1 MTPALPALRADGLSV
16 EYSKH
21 AVLSDLELEIP
32 TGQIT
37 TLVGPNG
44 SGKSTLLKALARIQ
58 PLSTGSVTLNGS
70 DIHRMK
76 TREVARSL
84 GILPQSPLAP
94 EGITVADLVRRGRH
108 PHGRSLGRG
117 AAGDTDAVAQALDVT
132 GTAEF
137 AGRPVDSLSGGQRQR
152 VWIAMVLAQTT
163 PILLLDEPTTF
174 LDIAH
179 QIEVLELLASLKH
192 DHGKTVLLVLHDLE
206 QAAAYSDRIVALK
219 AGEIAA
225 VGPPN
230 DVVTESFVADVFGL
244 ASRVIHDPDT
254 GAPLILPRGRAR
266 PGPATAP
273 NPL

>member
-1 MTPALPALRADGLSV
+1 MTPARPALHAERLSV

-21 AVLSDLELEIP
+21 PVLSGLELEIP
-32 TGQIT
+32 TGRIT

-58 PLSTGSVTLNGS
+58 PLSGGSVTLNGS

-94 EGITVADLVRRGRH
+94 EGIIVADLVRRGRH

-117 AAGDTDAVAQALDVT
+117 AVGDIDAVAEALDVT

-137 AGRPVDSLSGGQRQR
+137 ANRPVDSLSGGQRQR

-179 QIEVLELLASLKH
+179 QIEILELLARLRR

-206 QAAAYSDRIVALK
+206 QAAAYSDQIVALK
-219 AGEIAA
+219 AGEVAA
-225 VGPPN
+225 SGPPK

-244 ASRVIHDPDT
+244 ASRVIYDPDT
-254 GAPLILPRGRAR
+254 GAPLILPRGGAHR
-266 PGPATAP
+266 GPATAP
-273 NPL
+273 HPL